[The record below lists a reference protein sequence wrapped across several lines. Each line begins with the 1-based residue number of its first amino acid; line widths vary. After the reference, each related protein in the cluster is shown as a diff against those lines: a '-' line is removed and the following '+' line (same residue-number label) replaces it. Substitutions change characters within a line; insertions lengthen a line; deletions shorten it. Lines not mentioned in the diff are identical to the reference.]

1 MGFVPLVLLI
11 MRSVLQKLP
20 LIRLTFVAQESAEF
34 EVFGGPKQLFG
45 DAPCLIS
52 SLEVPEAG
60 PQGQD
65 LQ

>member
-52 SLEVPEAG
+52 SL
-60 PQGQD
+60 
-65 LQ
+65 